1 MAALEEAKA
10 KAEEE
15 LAALR
20 ATLETL
26 QSSSSEDSSKLATVL
41 LEVRIN
47 VLARN
52 VSGH

>member
-1 MAALEEAKA
+1 MA

-26 QSSSSEDSSKLATVL
+26 QSSSTDDSSKLAAVL
-41 LEVRIN
+41 LEVRLN
-47 VLARN
+47 VLARS
-52 VSGH
+52 VQGH